1 MSMSLSPSDLDDDAP
16 LYTAQKKVYPQR
28 VSGTFRR
35 IKWGLMA
42 FCLGVYYLLPF
53 VRWNRGLGAPDQ
65 AVLIDLPNSRFYFF
79 FIELWPQEVYYFTGL
94 LIIAA
99 IALFLINA
107 IGGGVAGG
115 VLCSPTVW
123 W

>member
-1 MSMSLSPSDLDDDAP
+1 MNKTVNPNELKPADDSGP
-16 LYTAQKKVYPQR
+16 LYVPRKKVYPQS

-94 LIIAA
+94 L
-99 IALFLINA
+99 LSLIH
-107 IGGGVAGG
+107 I
-115 VLCSPTVW
+115 
-123 W
+123 

>member
-1 MSMSLSPSDLDDDAP
+1 MNPSAPPIDLQIADDGP
-16 LYTAQKKVYPQR
+16 LYVAQKKVYPQS

-65 AVLIDLPNSRFYFF
+65 AVLVDLPNSRFYFF
-79 FIELWPQEVYYFTGL
+79 FIELWPAPSAMAPRPMTPRSRWPS
-94 LIIAA
+94 
-99 IALFLINA
+99 
-107 IGGGVAGG
+107 
-115 VLCSPTVW
+115 CRC
-123 W
+123 